1 MLAQLVDIGHTAV
14 MVPVAAAIAAWLVA
28 GRTWQLVLCWC
39 LMFVAGL
46 SIVALSKIAFLGW
59 ETGIPSLGFQALSG
73 HAFRSAAVIPVLIFV
88 VLQRAP
94 AFWRAAG
101 VVAGIT
107 VSLGVGALL
116 VRFGFHTA
124 SEVIPSLVLGS
135 AVSQGFMRV
144 ANSLPA
150 PRISRWSIPFSLMV
164 FIVIGGLKPSLIS
177 PKLVDVALYL
187 SGRDYPYMWS
197 KTQDVSFPPYRH
209 VCHSRFL
216 YKRGCLACRPSVVE
230 ESPDRAGQ

>member
-14 MVPVAAAIAAWLVA
+14 MVPMAAAIAAWLVA
-28 GRTWQLVLCWC
+28 GRTWQLALCWC
-39 LMFVAGL
+39 LMFAAGL

-73 HAFRSAAVIPVLIFV
+73 HAFRSAAVIPVLFFV

-94 AFWRAAG
+94 MSWRAAG
-101 VVAGIT
+101 IVAAIA
-107 VSLGVGALL
+107 VSLGMGILL

-144 ANSLPA
+144 ANSAPA
-150 PRISRWSIPFSLMV
+150 PRISRWSIPFSLMMFLV
-164 FIVIGGLKPSLIS
+164 TCGMKPSSIS

-187 SGRDYPYMWS
+187 SDRDYPHMCS
-197 KTQDVSFPPYRH
+197 NQDM
-209 VCHSRFL
+209 
-216 YKRGCLACRPSVVE
+216 
-230 ESPDRAGQ
+230 